1 MTTKNVS
8 KGFSIIE
15 FLLVLTAFALFL
27 GAAFIGYRTIKAN
40 ADQEHISQRVN
51 LFIKGIE
58 QYANDFG
65 AYPYITCANAN
76 DWNTA
81 ASSNKV
87 ASCSALMSYIGHWL
101 ANTNTGQVWQ
111 YYAWSSNYQ
120 QSGCEGTATSCN
132 ESSTQGFYA
141 IATPYIPI
149 EYAQG
154 VANRLN
160 ELGVVSCNVYTGT
173 GAWWNVPS
181 GSAFIECT
189 TYYSNNGLLLSSTSP
204 SF

>member
-1 MTTKNVS
+1 MENIS
-8 KGFSIIE
+8 QGFSIIE
-15 FLLVLTAFALFL
+15 FLLVLTAFVLFL

-51 LFIKGIE
+51 LFIKGIK

-101 ANTNTGQVWQ
+101 AKQILVKCGSTMLGLPTI
-111 YYAWSSNYQ
+111 
-120 QSGCEGTATSCN
+120 CN
-132 ESSTQGFYA
+132 LDAKALLQA
-141 IATPYIPI
+141 AM
-149 EYAQG
+149 
-154 VANRLN
+154 NHLRK
-160 ELGVVSCNVYTGT
+160 
-173 GAWWNVPS
+173 
-181 GSAFIECT
+181 AFM
-189 TYYSNNGLLLSSTSP
+189 L
-204 SF
+204 

>member
-1 MTTKNVS
+1 M
-8 KGFSIIE
+8 
-15 FLLVLTAFALFL
+15 
-27 GAAFIGYRTIKAN
+27 KAN

-101 ANTNTGQVWQ
+101 ANANTGQVWQ
-111 YYAWSSNYQ
+111 YYGWSLNYTA
-120 QSGCEGTATSCN
+120 GCEGTGTSCN
-132 ESSTQGFYA
+132 ESSTQGFLCYSNA
-141 IATPYIPI
+141 LYSDRIRSR
-149 EYAQG
+149 

-181 GSAFIECT
+181 GSAFIDCT
-189 TYYSNNGLLLSSTSP
+189 TYYSHNGLLLSPTSP

>member
-1 MTTKNVS
+1 M

-15 FLLVLTAFALFL
+15 FLLVLTAFVIFL
-27 GAAFIGYRTIKAN
+27 GAAFIGYRTLKAN

-51 LFIKGIE
+51 LFIKGIT
-58 QYANDFG
+58 QYAQDFG

-81 ASSNKV
+81 ASSNRV

-101 ANTNTGQVWQ
+101 ASADSGQTWQ
-111 YYAWSSNYQ
+111 YYGWNDNYQ
-120 QSGCEGTATSCN
+120 PGCEGTGTSCN
-132 ESSTQGFYA
+132 ESATQGFYA
-141 IATPYIPI
+141 IATPYIPT

-154 VANRLN
+154 IANRLN
-160 ELGVVSCNVYTGT
+160 ELGMLSCNVYTGSGSWYNT
-173 GAWWNVPS
+173 PS
-181 GSAFIECT
+181 GYSFIECT
-189 TYYSNNGLLLSSTSP
+189 SYYSKRVFLSPTSP

>member
-1 MTTKNVS
+1 
-8 KGFSIIE
+8 
-15 FLLVLTAFALFL
+15 LVLTAFALFL
-27 GAAFIGYRTIKAN
+27 GAAFIGYRTMKAN

-101 ANTNTGQVWQ
+101 ANANTGQVWQ
-111 YYAWSSNYQ
+111 YYAWSSNYTA
-120 QSGCEGTATSCN
+120 GCEGTGTSCN

-189 TYYSNNGLLLSSTSP
+189 TYYSHNGLLLSPTSP

>member
-1 MTTKNVS
+1 M
-8 KGFSIIE
+8 
-15 FLLVLTAFALFL
+15 
-27 GAAFIGYRTIKAN
+27 KAN
-40 ADQEHISQRVN
+40 ADQGHISQRVN

-65 AYPYITCANAN
+65 AYPHITCVNAN
-76 DWNTA
+76 DWKAA

-101 ANTNTGQVWQ
+101 ANANTGQVRQ
-111 YYAWSSNYQ
+111 YYAWSSNYL
-120 QSGCEGTATSCN
+120 QSGCEGTGTSCN
-132 ESSTQGFYA
+132 ESSAQGFYA

-149 EYAQG
+149 
-154 VANRLN
+154 
-160 ELGVVSCNVYTGT
+160 VYTGA

-189 TYYSNNGLLLSSTSP
+189 TYYSNNGLLLSPASP

>member
-1 MTTKNVS
+1 MTIKNVS

-15 FLLVLTAFALFL
+15 FLLVLSAFALFL

-101 ANTNTGQVWQ
+101 ANANTGQVWQ
-111 YYAWSSNYQ
+111 YYAWSSQ

-141 IATPYIPI
+141 IATPYILI

-160 ELGVVSCNVYTGT
+160 ELGVVSCNVYSGSGGWYNT
-173 GAWWNVPS
+173 PS

-189 TYYSNNGLLLSSTSP
+189 SNNGLLLSPISP